1 MRPIFHIFMAGLF
14 LALLTGCGVT
24 KPSRYYLLTPVEE
37 QGADAVGTSS
47 PAVGIG
53 PVAFP
58 AYLDRPEIVLRSGDN
73 ELKYAGSNR
82 WAEPLKTAFNRT
94 LAENLSIMLPTDR
107 TAIHP
112 WSRSVVLDYQV
123 IVDVTRFDAD
133 AGGTVILTAAWEL
146 IRSSDST
153 VMQRSKATYT
163 EAAGSTDYPA
173 IVAAQSRVVE
183 RLSRD
188 IAATINSA
196 GLPAGQSGGSGVI

>member
-1 MRPIFHIFMAGLF
+1 MRPIIHTIVAGLC

-24 KPSRYYLLTPVEE
+24 KPSRHYLLTPAEE
-37 QGADAVGTSS
+37 QSAGAVSTPS

-58 AYLDRPEIVLRSGDN
+58 AYLDRPEIVVRSGSN
-73 ELKYAGSNR
+73 ELNYAGSDR
-82 WAEPLKTAFNRT
+82 WAEPLKTAFSHT

-107 TAIHP
+107 TVIHP
-112 WSRSVVLDYQV
+112 WPRSTVLDYQV
-123 IVDVTRFDAD
+123 IVNVTRFDAE

-146 IRSSDST
+146 ILSSDST
-153 VMQRSKATYT
+153 VMKRNKATYT

-173 IVAAQSRVVE
+173 IVAAQSRAVE

-188 IAATINSA
+188 IAAAI
-196 GLPAGQSGGSGVI
+196 SGAE

>member
-1 MRPIFHIFMAGLF
+1 MRPIFHTFMAGLC
-14 LALLTGCGVT
+14 LALLAGCSVT
-24 KPSRYYLLTPVEE
+24 KPSRYYLLTPAEE
-37 QGADAVGTSS
+37 QSADTVSTPS

-58 AYLDRPEIVLRSGDN
+58 AYLDRPEIVLRSGGN
-73 ELKYAGSNR
+73 ELNYAGTDR
-82 WAEPLKTAFNRT
+82 WAEPLKTAFSHT

-107 TAIHP
+107 TLIHP
-112 WSRSVVLDYQV
+112 WSRSTVLDYQV
-123 IVDVTRFDAD
+123 IINVTRFDAD

-153 VMQRSKATYT
+153 VMKRNKATYT

-173 IVAAQSRVVE
+173 VVVAQSRAVE

-188 IAATINSA
+188 IAAAISGA
-196 GLPAGQSGGSGVI
+196 GLPAGQSR

>member
-1 MRPIFHIFMAGLF
+1 MRPIFHTFMAGLC
-14 LALLTGCGVT
+14 LALLAGCGVT

-37 QGADAVGTSS
+37 QGAGTVSTPS

-58 AYLDRPEIVLRSGDN
+58 AYLDRPEIVLRSGGN
-73 ELKYAGSNR
+73 ELNYAGSNR

-107 TAIHP
+107 TVIHP
-112 WSRSVVLDYQV
+112 WSRSTMLDYQV

-133 AGGTVILTAAWEL
+133 AAGAVTLTAAWEL

-153 VMQRSKATYT
+153 VMKRNKTTYT

-173 IVAAQSRVVE
+173 VVAAQSRVVE

-188 IAATINSA
+188 IAAAISSA
-196 GLPAGQSGGSGVI
+196 GLPASQSR

>member
-1 MRPIFHIFMAGLF
+1 MAGLC
-14 LALLTGCGVT
+14 LALLAGCGVT

-37 QGADAVGTSS
+37 QGAGTVSTPS

-58 AYLDRPEIVLRSGDN
+58 AYLDRPEIVLRSGGN
-73 ELKYAGSNR
+73 ELNYAGSNR

-107 TAIHP
+107 TVIHP
-112 WSRSVVLDYQV
+112 WSRSTMLDYQV

-133 AGGTVILTAAWEL
+133 AAGAVTLTAAWEL

-153 VMQRSKATYT
+153 VMKRNKTTYT

-173 IVAAQSRVVE
+173 VVAAQSRVVE

-188 IAATINSA
+188 IAAAISSA
-196 GLPAGQSGGSGVI
+196 GLPASQSR

>member
-1 MRPIFHIFMAGLF
+1 MRPIFHTFMAGLC
-14 LALLTGCGVT
+14 LALLAGCGVT

-37 QGADAVGTSS
+37 QGAGTVSTPS

-58 AYLDRPEIVLRSGDN
+58 AYLDRPEIVLRSGGN
-73 ELKYAGSNR
+73 ELNYAGSNR

-107 TAIHP
+107 TVIHP
-112 WSRSVVLDYQV
+112 WSRSTMLDYQV

-133 AGGTVILTAAWEL
+133 AAGAVTLTAAWEL

-153 VMQRSKATYT
+153 VMKRNKTTYT

-173 IVAAQSRVVE
+173 VVAAQSRVVE

-188 IAATINSA
+188 IAAAISGA
-196 GLPAGQSGGSGVI
+196 GLPAGQSR

>member
-1 MRPIFHIFMAGLF
+1 MRPIVHTFMAGLC
-14 LALLTGCGVT
+14 LALLAGCGVT

-37 QGADAVGTSS
+37 QGAGTVSTPS

-58 AYLDRPEIVLRSGDN
+58 AYLDRPEIVLRSGGN
-73 ELKYAGSNR
+73 ELNYAGSNR

-107 TAIHP
+107 TVIHP
-112 WSRSVVLDYQV
+112 WSRSTMLDYQV

-133 AGGTVILTAAWEL
+133 AAGAVTLTAAWEL

-153 VMQRSKATYT
+153 VMKRNKTTYT

-173 IVAAQSRVVE
+173 VVAAQSRVVE

-188 IAATINSA
+188 IAAAISSA
-196 GLPAGQSGGSGVI
+196 GLPASQSR